1 MALFAAKLEKLNK
14 THKQPQLFSIVLLQI
29 CPVNI
34 YTKPFKSSYK
44 KQTQYLCKKQ
54 RQLELTNRKAHYE
67 YFFELT
73 YTAGMVLSG
82 TEIKSLRAGKASFND
97 SYCLFDNGELFVK
110 SLHISEYSF
119 GTYSNHEPLQERKLL
134 LNKRELKKL
143 ENKVKEKGYSII
155 PLRLFLAESGYF
167 KMEIG
172 LGKGKKS
179 FDKRNTIKERE
190 SDRDIKRKYGV

>member
-1 MALFAAKLEKLNK
+1 MQK
-14 THKQPQLFSIVLLQI
+14 
-29 CPVNI
+29 
-34 YTKPFKSSYK
+34 KPA
-44 KQTQYLCKKQ
+44 
-54 RQLELTNRKAHYE
+54 LELTNRKAHYE
-67 YFFELT
+67 YFFEAT
-73 YTAGMVLSG
+73 YIAGMVLSG

-97 SYCLFDNGELFVK
+97 SYCLFHNGELFVK

-134 LNKRELKKL
+134 LNKRELRKL
-143 ENKVKEKGYSII
+143 ENKIKEKGYSII
-155 PLRLFLAESGYF
+155 PLKLFLAESGYF